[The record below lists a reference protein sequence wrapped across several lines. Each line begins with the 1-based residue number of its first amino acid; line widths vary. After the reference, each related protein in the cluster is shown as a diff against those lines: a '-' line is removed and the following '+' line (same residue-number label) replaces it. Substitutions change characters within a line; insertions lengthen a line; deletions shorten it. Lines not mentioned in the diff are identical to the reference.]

1 MEGARASGAGVGAV
15 SVSGAP
21 ESPDASCGA
30 SSTAPQ
36 NSLRPARPAG
46 AGLCSR
52 ARIEPRALR
61 AMLGLGDLILAS
73 LLALNAA
80 AVLNE
85 DRFLAKIGWGYEAT
99 RTEGASIK
107 KQIINM
113 LYAVR
118 FLLTLPLIGLNTLVI
133 VYKLVA
139 G

>member
-1 MEGARASGAGVGAV
+1 
-15 SVSGAP
+15 
-21 ESPDASCGA
+21 
-30 SSTAPQ
+30 
-36 NSLRPARPAG
+36 
-46 AGLCSR
+46 
-52 ARIEPRALR
+52 
-61 AMLGLGDLILAS
+61 MLGLGDLILAS

-85 DRFLAKIGWGYEAT
+85 DRFLATRGWGYEAT

>member
-1 MEGARASGAGVGAV
+1 
-15 SVSGAP
+15 
-21 ESPDASCGA
+21 
-30 SSTAPQ
+30 
-36 NSLRPARPAG
+36 
-46 AGLCSR
+46 
-52 ARIEPRALR
+52 
-61 AMLGLGDLILAS
+61 MLGLGDLILAS

-133 VYKLVA
+133 IYKLVA

>member
-1 MEGARASGAGVGAV
+1 MLNLVDIF
-15 SVSGAP
+15 VSGLLV
-21 ESPDASCGA
+21 CNGA
-30 SSTAPQ
+30 A
-36 NSLRPARPAG
+36 
-46 AGLCSR
+46 
-52 ARIEPRALR
+52 I
-61 AMLGLGDLILAS
+61 
-73 LLALNAA
+73 
-80 AVLNE
+80 LNE
-85 DRFLAKIGWGYEAT
+85 DRFLRKIGWGYEAT